1 MIMEFI
7 IPKIEGIIMQ
17 NDTNKQQIQHLFG
30 RAAADYASSGVHAQG
45 YSLNRLLELTQP
57 QPEWHVLDVATGAG
71 HTALTFAPHVAQVI
85 ASDITAEMLA
95 EAARLAQERG
105 FTNFSTETADAE
117 ALPFDDDS
125 FDLVTCRL
133 AAHHFPHTAR
143 FVAEAARV
151 LRPGGLLTVVDNVV
165 PGSRLRGKKAR
176 LEREAGEYINAY
188 EKLRDPGHGRC
199 LSLYEW
205 EDRYRQAG
213 FAITHQETADMWL
226 DFDAYVNRMRV
237 SATNRT
243 RLRAMLLQ
251 APQRAADFLTPQ
263 VTGDRITFR
272 FTEAIIL
279 GRLGTRD

>member
-1 MIMEFI
+1 MS
-7 IPKIEGIIMQ
+7 
-17 NDTNKQQIQHLFG
+17 KQQIQQQFG
-30 RAAADYASSGVHAQG
+30 RAAADYATSGVHAQG
-45 YSLNRLLELTQP
+45 YSLNRLIELTQP
-57 QPEWHVLDVATGAG
+57 QSDWHVLDVATGAG
-71 HTALTFAPHVAQVI
+71 HTALAFAPHVAQVV

-105 FTNFSTETADAE
+105 FTNFITETAVADS
-117 ALPFDDDS
+117 LPFDDAS

-133 AAHHFPHTAR
+133 AAHHFPDQAA

-151 LRPGGLLTVVDNVV
+151 LRPGGLLALVDNVV
-165 PGSRLRGKKAR
+165 PGSRLRGKKANI
-176 LEREAGEYINAY
+176 EIEAGRYINAY
-188 EKLRDPGHGRC
+188 EKLRDPSHGRC

-205 EDRYRQAG
+205 IDLFAGAG

-226 DFDAYVNRMRV
+226 DFDAYVQRMRV
-237 SATNRT
+237 SAINRT

-272 FTEAIIL
+272 FTEAIII
-279 GRLGTRD
+279 GRLTIED